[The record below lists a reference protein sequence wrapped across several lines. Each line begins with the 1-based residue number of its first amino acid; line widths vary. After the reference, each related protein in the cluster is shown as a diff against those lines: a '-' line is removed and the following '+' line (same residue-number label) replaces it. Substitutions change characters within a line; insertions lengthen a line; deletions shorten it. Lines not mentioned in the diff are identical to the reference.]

1 MLGESFQEL
10 DNLAA
15 FLKRY
20 AKLMLIIEGHTDNIG
35 DIKLNLTLSEERAQ
49 AVMNYLVDKGIAVN
63 RIQAKGYGS
72 SRPLINDN
80 STTGHLQN
88 RRVEFIIR

>member
-1 MLGESFQEL
+1 MLGESFSEL
-10 DNLAA
+10 DNFAA

-20 AKLMLIIEGHTDNIG
+20 PKLMLTVEGHTDNIG
-35 DIKLNLTLSEERAQ
+35 DLKLNLTLSEERAQ
-49 AVMNYLVDKGIAVN
+49 AVMKYLVDKGIAAN

-80 STTGHLQN
+80 STSGHLQN